1 MVYVKRNAGGGITA
15 VSYERTAECCE
26 PVDGGAPELRHYL
39 ASLGDDD
46 DESRIGATD
55 RDLVRV
61 LEDVVDL
68 LIDKGIILFTEL
80 PASAQQKILERRRLR
95 SELAAALDLLD
106 DD

>member
-1 MVYVKRNAGGGITA
+1 MMAYVKRDADGSITA
-15 VSYERTAECCE
+15 VSHEPTTDCSE
-26 PVDGGAPELRHYL
+26 PVDGGAPEVRRYL
-39 ASLGDDD
+39 ASLG
-46 DESRIGATD
+46 EGGVSRIGATD
-55 RDLVRV
+55 HDLVRV

-68 LIDKGIILFTEL
+68 LIDKGVILFTEL